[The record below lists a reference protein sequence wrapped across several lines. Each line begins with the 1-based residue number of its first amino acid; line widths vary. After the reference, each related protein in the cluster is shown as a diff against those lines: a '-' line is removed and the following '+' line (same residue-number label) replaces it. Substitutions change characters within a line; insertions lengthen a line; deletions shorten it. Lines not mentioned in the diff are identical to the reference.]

1 MFSGV
6 AIVFYKKGR
15 KRGAQDL
22 TAQLPDGKIFAERE
36 GLRKEEE
43 KLNQSPAPL
52 RNQIKELAGKV
63 KALDKKELEH
73 LRQRAMVLE
82 GKFETQEASIEKV
95 RAQDNAAANEE
106 MAQIM
111 LKEALKIREGKSN
124 HVSSIASGML
134 LGSALAFG
142 VTMVMSVAR
151 Q

>member
-1 MFSGV
+1 M
-6 AIVFYKKGR
+6 AVFYHEKGR
-15 KRGAQDL
+15 NRGAQDL

-36 GLRKEEE
+36 YLRNEEQ
-43 KLNQSPAPL
+43 KLKQCPAPQ
-52 RNQIKELAGKV
+52 RKQEKELAEKI

-73 LRQRAMVLE
+73 LRERAMVLE
-82 GKFETQEASIEKV
+82 GKLETEEASIEEV
-95 RAQDNAAANEE
+95 RARDNAAANEE

-111 LKEALKIREGKSN
+111 MKEALKIRERKSN

-142 VTMVMSVAR
+142 VTMLMSVAR